1 MIIRYFLKMT
11 KIKKEIILIVILGV
25 MLLFYTFKE
34 NRNSE
39 LGTNTKEE
47 IKVETE
53 KEIPL
58 ENTDILTRQE
68 ILSEQVSS
76 GEPLSGGDES
86 FQWYMEDKS
95 EWDAMVLFEEFG
107 EMDYAVFLET
117 YVGYPET
124 LMIPVYGIYG
134 DITKTAGEGVDIY
147 LELNKKMIGIEIP
160 ATTITNPDAWYGYT
174 GEYIVSMSPDMEW
187 VASRQTDDGI
197 GSSFFG
203 EKWYED
209 KNLARTIESNGSMN
223 IGQFVLSRTDSGKWE
238 PLSKHKYEQVQNLLN
253 ESFFRGITEYYNRW
267 FCLDESGNLLAVRGK
282 ENEDDNT
289 FDIYQKE
296 CIRIYDVSG
305 EQAEKLYEFPAPET
319 EVNWYIEISQIV
331 GNEHKG
337 WLVFSAGPKTYRMQY
352 PDGSMEEI
360 GEYMYSAT
368 YSPDGKYIAY
378 CTGNVDNFDSWEDM
392 YKESEAD
399 EELMAKYWEMRDQWD
414 SIPAGWYVEELETGN
429 KTYIPI
435 KTYIRS
441 RHHNLASIGWGH
453 CIWIEKKKLLENL
466 DC

>member
-11 KIKKEIILIVILGV
+11 KIKKGIILIVILGV
-25 MLLFYTFKE
+25 MLLFYTFKR
-34 NRNSE
+34 NKNSE
-39 LGTNTKEE
+39 LDTNTKEE

-53 KEIPL
+53 KEMPP
-58 ENTDILTRQE
+58 
-68 ILSEQVSS
+68 S

-95 EWDAMVLFEEFG
+95 EGDAIVLFEEFG
-107 EMDYAVFLET
+107 EMDYAMFLET

-124 LMIPVYGIYG
+124 HMFPMYGIYG
-134 DITKTAGEGVDIY
+134 DITKTAGDGVDIY
-147 LELNKKMIGIEIP
+147 LELNKKMLGIEIP

-174 GEYIVSMSPDMEW
+174 GEYIVNMSPDMEW
-187 VASRQTDDGI
+187 VASRQADDGLELSNI
-197 GSSFFG
+197 FSL
-203 EKWYED
+203 EKWYENR
-209 KNLARTIESNGSMN
+209 NLVRTIEDNGSMS

-253 ESFFRGITEYYNRW
+253 DSFFRGITEHYNRW

-282 ENEDDNT
+282 ENENENT

-305 EQAEKLYEFPAPET
+305 KQAEKLYEFPVPET

-337 WLVFSAGPKTYRMQY
+337 WLVFSVGPKTYRMQY

-378 CTGNVDNFDSWEDM
+378 CTGNVDNFNSWEDM
-392 YKESEAD
+392 FKESGAD
-399 EELMAKYWEMRDQWD
+399 EELMAKYWEMREQWD

-441 RHHNLASIGWGH
+441 RQHNLASIGWGH

-466 DC
+466 DCKPYNGEEDK